1 MRAGRKIIEGKGLDK
16 FISGEISKFKFDVGI
31 LQNKPHFEVL
41 KRKIGTKNG
50 KPVYAKSWYQ
60 YAGLNLLRHGSKP
73 DGTLNK
79 VAAEMD
85 ELFKWLRRP
94 FLLKRNKDLIW
105 VINFMVDI
113 MSGKDNRRRIENAM
127 QAVVRNPILRGDY
140 GRNSQKTAK
149 EKGFNKLLMR
159 TGQLFKNVKARLT
172 GRV

>member
-60 YAGLNLLRHGSKP
+60 YAGLHLLRHNNEP
-73 DGTLNK
+73 DGTLNS
-79 VAAEMD
+79 VASEMD
-85 ELFKWLRRP
+85 EMFKWLRKP
-94 FLLKRNKDLIW
+94 FLLKKNKDLIW

-113 MSGKDNRRRIENAM
+113 MNGKNNRRRIENAI

-140 GRNSQKTAK
+140 GKNSRKNAI
-149 EKGFNKLLMR
+149 EKGINKILMR
-159 TGQLFKNVKARLT
+159 TRQLFKNVKTRVT
-172 GRV
+172 GHG